1 FDGKYYRKDI
11 GPAVKRVY
19 VRKKDAYDFESKEIK
34 KQIEDQ
40 LSIKL
45 GKFRIYKRYDLETT
59 EENVEKI
66 LYTVLSEKSVD
77 DVYFG
82 KKALELQANMKS
94 PIGVEYLPGQFDQRK
109 QGVLDTASL
118 LIDDKF
124 DCKTSTVYEI
134 EGASGEDLEKIK
146 KFLVNPVDSQMVN
159 ILGIPTTLKTE
170 RI

>member
-1 FDGKYYRKDI
+1 EEDGKILTDGGRVLNLVYSADDFDEVINQVYKDAKKVNFDGKYYRKDI

-45 GKFRIYKRYDLETT
+45 SKFRIYKRYDLETT

-109 QGVLDTASL
+109 QGVLD
-118 LIDDKF
+118 
-124 DCKTSTVYEI
+124 
-134 EGASGEDLEKIK
+134 
-146 KFLVNPVDSQMVN
+146 
-159 ILGIPTTLKTE
+159 
-170 RI
+170 